1 MIIKALEICS
11 NDEIHSCEGCPFDEP
26 FSMCISKL
34 MKQAS
39 EIIKSKD
46 SEIDIILRK
55 KHALR
60 DEIAEKD
67 AEIERLKTNL
77 KEAHIDIREHITRI
91 ESLKKA
97 NEEMFVAIDKL
108 YAENERLKNAYKQ
121 CAWER
126 DVYMGESK

>member
-1 MIIKALEICS
+1 MIDREITSEMIIKALEICS
-11 NDEIHSCEGCPFDEP
+11 NDEIHSCEGCPFNEP

-39 EIIKSKD
+39 ELIKNKD
-46 SEIDIILRK
+46 AEIDILLRK

-60 DEIAEKD
+60 VEIAEKD
-67 AEIERLKTNL
+67 EVIK
-77 KEAHIDIREHITRI
+77 
-91 ESLKKA
+91 
-97 NEEMFVAIDKL
+97 M
-108 YAENERLKNAYKQ
+108 LKNAYKQ

>member
-46 SEIDIILRK
+46 SEIDILICK

-60 DEIAEKD
+60 DEVAEKD
-67 AEIERLKTNL
+67 AEI
-77 KEAHIDIREHITRI
+77 
-91 ESLKKA
+91 
-97 NEEMFVAIDKL
+97 
-108 YAENERLKNAYKQ
+108 ERLKNAYKQ

-126 DVYMGESK
+126 DVYMGGLK